1 MTTGYV
7 LPPILNPFLYGVVC
21 LILEITQLSG
31 APNPAREPVSGWIQ
45 PMVMLLVPPE
55 LAPLMPEL
63 HASSSPPPPTT
74 TAPVPTP
81 RSKPRRLM
89 PAAWPVLADCSVWSL
104 ICHRSPCEVVSQ
116 RLGLGRERT
125 GSQSPSVRGHLVT
138 RGSVVTP

>member
-1 MTTGYV
+1 MVTGSV
-7 LPPILNPFLYGVVC
+7 FPPILNPFLYGVVC

-31 APNPAREPVSGWIQ
+31 APNPASEPVSGWIQ

-89 PAAWPVLADCSVWSL
+89 PADWPVLADCSVWSL

-116 RLGLGRERT
+116 RLGPGRTNVRRPVPF
-125 GSQSPSVRGHLVT
+125 SQGAPDDR
-138 RGSVVTP
+138 